1 MKLVVGECRSSTVTH
16 NCQAKS
22 NNFEKLR
29 WNLSS
34 RPEKIHLSICRVSS
48 WYCSNWYLSWKAL
61 DITSIHNHQ
70 NLIYILSRHVLSPS
84 LYIRRCMACYK
95 ERGARLEWP
104 SSAENVVPW
113 TATLIASQPPLHRCS
128 HCSATVEQ
136 PKSQIRQKQ
145 CNSCQLWKNKPRTEG
160 TALAITTLQLA
171 TTTTRMLEVV
181 PCNLVPEHEHCFQ
194 TRERWRLSWYLENPG
209 KRISCLQVWSRI
221 SAAAAIGDFSPS
233 PENWEPCATYEK
245 TCLMT
250 SSCVINLS
258 SEI

>member
-160 TALAITTLQLA
+160 TALAITTLQL
-171 TTTTRMLEVV
+171 
-181 PCNLVPEHEHCFQ
+181 
-194 TRERWRLSWYLENPG
+194 ENPG